1 VAQPSGASSFQLNKI
16 KTNNMLEKILAISG
30 KPGLFKLI
38 SGSKRMVVVESLLDG
53 KRTPAYTTDR
63 VISLSDIAMYT
74 EETEVPL
81 NEVFMN
87 IQKIYGEN
95 PIEVDYKKAS
105 ETELHDFM
113 AKALPEY
120 DRERVHNSDIKKL
133 IQWYNLLLKN
143 GLTDFSAEGE
153 EKSEENA

>member
-1 VAQPSGASSFQLNKI
+1 
-16 KTNNMLEKILAISG
+16 MLEKILAISG

-74 EETEVPL
+74 EKTEVPL

-95 PIEVDYKKAS
+95 PIDVDYKKAS
-105 ETELHDFM
+105 ETELHAFM

-143 GLTDFSAEGE
+143 GLTDFSVEGE

>member
-1 VAQPSGASSFQLNKI
+1 
-16 KTNNMLEKILAISG
+16 MLEKILAISG

-143 GLTDFSAEGE
+143 GLTDFAEKDE

>member
-1 VAQPSGASSFQLNKI
+1 
-16 KTNNMLEKILAISG
+16 MLEKILAISG

-53 KRTPAYTTDR
+53 KRIPAYTTDR